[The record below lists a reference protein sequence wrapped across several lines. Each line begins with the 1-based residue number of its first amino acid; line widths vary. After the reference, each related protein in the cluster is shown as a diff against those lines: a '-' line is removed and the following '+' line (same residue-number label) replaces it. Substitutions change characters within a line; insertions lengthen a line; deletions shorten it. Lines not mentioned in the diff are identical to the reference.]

1 MRCQRLAKHPA
12 SLQETMSSSE
22 QEEEEDEEEQSERDD
37 VEENDAPEEEEEEE
51 EEDDGLPDLDRVDR
65 TVANQI
71 YDAVRSALPYKSRQ
85 PIVLHIDA
93 PDGPAVLTFCPA
105 SMDAGRWLL
114 LMLEAADEGLHT
126 SMVRALAWP
135 DEYDV
140 KEAFGGLTDDG
151 AITSLDVLGEFC
163 ALTDPRNLINNASPV
178 HPRVHKKDLCGCLY
192 TQYCRVY
199 DHEY

>member
-1 MRCQRLAKHPA
+1 M
-12 SLQETMSSSE
+12 SSE
-22 QEEEEDEEEQSERDD
+22 QEEEEEESERGDA
-37 VEENDAPEEEEEEE
+37 EEKKDAPEEVEEE
-51 EEDDGLPDLDRVDR
+51 EEDDSLPDLDRVDR

-114 LMLEAADEGLHT
+114 LMLVAADEGLHT
-126 SMVRALAWP
+126 IMVRALAWP

-163 ALTDPRNLINNASPV
+163 ALVDPRNLTNNASPL
-178 HPRVHKKDLCGCLY
+178 HPRVHKKDLCGFLY

-199 DHEY
+199 DHAY